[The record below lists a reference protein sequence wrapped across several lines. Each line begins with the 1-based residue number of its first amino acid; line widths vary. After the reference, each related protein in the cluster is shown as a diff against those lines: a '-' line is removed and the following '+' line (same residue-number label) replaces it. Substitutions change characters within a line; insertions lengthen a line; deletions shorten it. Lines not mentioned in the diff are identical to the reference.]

1 MSKQKVFDM
10 VKAILTDKPEAR
22 DNDMYLTAIVWFRDL
37 QRRQNINAI
46 SLVDF
51 FHIMRNYKTY
61 GLLSFETISRGRR
74 LVQEAHMELRGEN
87 YDKRHKK
94 QDEVKQDLRAI
105 KTEALFGNASESKP
119 DEQLLGG
126 QMPMF
131 GDL

>member
-37 QRRQNINAI
+37 QRRQNIHAI

-74 LVQEAHMELRGEN
+74 LVQEAHVELRGEQYN
-87 YDKRHKK
+87 RRHAK
-94 QDEVKQDLRAI
+94 QAEVIEDI
-105 KTEALFGNASESKP
+105 KHVIHNAHSQPDSKP
-119 DEQLLGG
+119 NEELLNG
-126 QMPMF
+126 QVTLF
-131 GDL
+131 ANG

>member
-37 QRRQNINAI
+37 QRRQNINAV

-51 FHIMRNYKTY
+51 FHIMRHYKRY
-61 GLLSFETISRGRR
+61 GLLSFETISRARR

-87 YDKRHKK
+87 YEKRHRK
-94 QDEVKQDLRAI
+94 QEEVKQDLRAM
-105 KTEALFGNASESKP
+105 KTEALFGNGTENKP
-119 DEQLLGG
+119 DEQLLSG
-126 QMPMF
+126 QMHMF
-131 GDL
+131 GEL